1 MLSLTFSEYLLWR
14 FERYVC
20 VIIMTLEINNDENVD
35 ILEILENY
43 AQSKVD
49 ASGFGFERIVF
60 SYLDYLIYRDGY
72 SFKETEIVRLL
83 ADDWQFQFR
92 SSIEHFYPQ
101 HPAELSPGID
111 EDLNCFGNLALITV
125 SGNSTFNNVPPVGK
139 ASTDPG
145 IIA

>member
-14 FERYVC
+14 FEKYVC

-72 SFKETEIVRLL
+72 SFKETEIVRPL
-83 ADDWQFQFR
+83 ADDWQFQF
-92 SSIEHFYPQ
+92 
-101 HPAELSPGID
+101 
-111 EDLNCFGNLALITV
+111 
-125 SGNSTFNNVPPVGK
+125 
-139 ASTDPG
+139 
-145 IIA
+145 